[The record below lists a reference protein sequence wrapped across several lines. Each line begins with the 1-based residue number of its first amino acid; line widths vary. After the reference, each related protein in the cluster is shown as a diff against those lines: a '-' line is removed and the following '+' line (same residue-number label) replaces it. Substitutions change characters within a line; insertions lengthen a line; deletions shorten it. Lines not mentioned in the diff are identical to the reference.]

1 MPLYPRTFIDDVKLQ
16 ADIVVVVQ
24 DTVPLRRVGGTYKG
38 LCPFH
43 DEKTPSFHVNRERG
57 FFHCFGCGVGGDVF
71 KFVELRDKVEF
82 GEAVRHLA
90 ERFGITL
97 PAVREGHQ
105 DPAFELEREGLLKIH
120 EVAAAWFRAQLESPA
135 GERARSQLAGRGL
148 TADTTSAL
156 GLGFAPRSRDALMT
170 ALARQGF
177 SRALVLKSG
186 LVVERDQG
194 ELVDRFRNR
203 LMVPICR
210 ESKAVVAFG
219 GRAMDAEQVPKYLNS
234 PETPIYTKGR
244 TLYGLHL
251 SKSAIRHT
259 GVAVIVE
266 GYFDFAQ
273 AWQAGIEHVVA
284 TCGTA
289 LSASQAQILRRF
301 SNRVVLSFDA
311 DTAGQGAAV
320 KSCQLLVEQGFQVG
334 VVVLPAG
341 EDPDTFVR
349 RHGGEAYRET
359 LAASRPYLEYLLDR
373 EAAGHDFANSD
384 SRRDFVHRM
393 LEVAARIPEATVRDQ
408 FADRLAHKARIGEDV
423 VRAEIRKAAV
433 ARRTTVSRRELPGSR
448 DLKPAE
454 RLLLAAL
461 VRDPGDAVRA
471 LGTMEEADFEGLASG
486 RMLRIAREFEREP
499 PEAIP
504 GRLLERLNEDEV
516 RWLTALAAG
525 AEAPAPPAEC
535 VRALRVLRYQ
545 RERADVQR
553 ELDRLQETG
562 GADAPM
568 IDVLLQRKGELLV
581 RLEALNT

>member
-1 MPLYPRTFIDDVKLQ
+1 MPLYPRSFIDEVKLQ

-82 GEAVRHLA
+82 TEAVRHLA
-90 ERFGITL
+90 GRFGIPV
-97 PAVREGHQ
+97 PALREGQ
-105 DPAFELEREGLLKIH
+105 DPAVELEREGLLKIH
-120 EVAAAWFRAQLESPA
+120 EAAATWFREQLASTD
-135 GERARSQLAGRGL
+135 GERARGQLAARGV
-148 TADTTSAL
+148 TPETISAL
-156 GLGFAPRSRDALMT
+156 GLGFAPRSRDALKQV
-170 ALARQGF
+170 LARQGF
-177 SRALVLKSG
+177 SRALVLRSG
-186 LVVERDQG
+186 LVVERDNG
-194 ELVDRFRNR
+194 ELTDRFRNR

-210 ESKAVVAFG
+210 ESGPVVAFG

-234 PETPIYTKGR
+234 PETPIYSKSR
-244 TLYGLHL
+244 TLYGLQL
-251 SKSAIRHT
+251 SKGAIRQT
-259 GVAVIVE
+259 DVAVIVE

-273 AWQAGIEHVVA
+273 AYQGGVRHVVA

-289 LSASQAQILRRF
+289 LTPAQAQILRRF
-301 SNRVVLSFDA
+301 SNKVVLSFDA
-311 DTAGQGAAV
+311 DTAGQGAAA

-334 VVVLPAG
+334 VVVLPPG

-349 RHGGEAYRET
+349 RHGAEAYKET
-359 LAASRPYLEYLLDR
+359 LSSSRPYLEYLLDR
-373 EAAGHDFANSD
+373 EAAGHDFGNPD

-393 LEVAARIPEATVRDQ
+393 LEVAARIPEATARDQ
-408 FADRLAHKARIGEDV
+408 FADRLAHKARIGEEV
-423 VRAEIRKAAV
+423 IRAEIRKAAV
-433 ARRTTVSRRELPGSR
+433 ARRTTVTRRELPGAR

-454 RLLLAAL
+454 RQLLAGL

-471 LGTMEEADFEGLASG
+471 LGTLEEADFEGLAAG
-486 RMLRIAREFEREP
+486 RMLRIARELEHEP

-525 AEAPAPPAEC
+525 PELPAPPIEC

-562 GADAPM
+562 GPDAPS
-568 IDVLLQRKGELLV
+568 IDTLLQRKTDLLV
-581 RLEALNT
+581 RIEALTT